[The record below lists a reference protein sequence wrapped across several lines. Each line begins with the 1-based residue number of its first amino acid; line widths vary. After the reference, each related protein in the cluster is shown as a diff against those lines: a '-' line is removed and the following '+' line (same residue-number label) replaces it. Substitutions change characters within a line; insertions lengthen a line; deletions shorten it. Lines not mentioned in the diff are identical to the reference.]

1 MKLIEQIQIF
11 LDIFYNQQ
19 KFKYK
24 RSSNHLLLILSIF
37 RYYLNA
43 ASKEHCIHLILSS
56 LLYAPMLLVSN
67 YLRFL
72 VLALS
77 LFTGMINIVK
87 KMNILNCN

>member
-11 LDIFYNQQ
+11 LDLFYNQQ

-24 RSSNHLLLILSIF
+24 RSSNHRLLILSSF
-37 RYYLNA
+37 VYYSNT
-43 ASKEHCIHLILSS
+43 ASKEHYIHLILSS
-56 LLYAPMLLVSN
+56 LLYALMLLVSN

-72 VLALS
+72 VLTLS
-77 LFTGMINIVK
+77 LFTGMQNTHK